1 MIELY
6 RVVYSEPL
14 QVLNHTEPVWMY
26 FVLAPTRAVARK
38 CAFSFP
44 LLASESWKSVAQR
57 TLVEDMDRHELD
69 AVARL
74 GAQSQRATPVALD
87 VVAEWQVL
95 RPDGQSLD
103 LDELERW
110 VSAIDRDAAGLG
122 WLQHSRYW
130 SAYRVE
136 RPGQSGRLF
145 IGDVGARLFDDL
157 QDLPWSAAR
166 EPALVGASAGRWCF
180 HLTSPIFHAGRKA

>member
-6 RVVYSEPL
+6 QVVYSEPL
-14 QVLNHTEPVWMY
+14 QVLNHSEPVWKY
-26 FVLAPTRAVARK
+26 FVLAPTRAIARQ
-38 CAFSFP
+38 CAYAFP
-44 LLASESWKSVAQR
+44 LLAGESWKSVAQR
-57 TLVEDMDRHELD
+57 TLVEDLDRQELD

-74 GAQSQRATPVALD
+74 GAQSKRATPVALD
-87 VVAEWQVL
+87 VVPQWRVV
-95 RPDGQSLD
+95 RPDGPSMER
-103 LDELERW
+103 DEIGRW
-110 VSAIDRDAAGLG
+110 VKVIDRDAEGLG

-136 RPGQSGRLF
+136 QLGQPPHLLV
-145 IGDVGARLFDDL
+145 GDVGGGLFDE
-157 QDLPWSAAR
+157 LPAGSWSATR